1 MKNLNKLAAAVALTF
16 AAGNAAAALTNTGT
30 YGAPSSI
37 LFAASDEVSK
47 NTFILDLAL
56 GGHDGLNYRSFTYGT
71 EGTNGALSWDLS
83 SFAPFANNG
92 FGSHTANLKWSV
104 LGGYALEVDN
114 LSNLSFNSEST
125 IGLPFTDP
133 TNTEWGALSTGAGA
147 YNFAPQEYEKINA
160 QLVNGSSISGWFTN
174 VEVATGGAN
183 VASIAPI
190 NGNSFYNV
198 KLVGLG
204 TLIDQP
210 DAPSKTGIGSSDFFR
225 ITNGDFSVN
234 NTITKLGTFSLGA
247 NNVLSWNS
255 ANVAQVPVPA
265 AAWLFLTGVFGLLGL
280 NRRREQSL
288 SA

>member
-16 AAGNAAAALTNTGT
+16 AAGNAAAALIGT
-30 YGAPSSI
+30 STLGAPSSI

-56 GGHDGLNYRSFTYGT
+56 GGHDGLNYKSFTYGT

-92 FGSHTANLKWSV
+92 FGLHTANLKWSV
-104 LGGYALEVDN
+104 LGGYALDVEN
-114 LSNLSFNSEST
+114 ASNLSKSGAFAEY
-125 IGLPFTDP
+125 FADP
-133 TNTEWGALSTGAGA
+133 ANTEWGALSTGAGA
-147 YNFAPQEYEKINA
+147 YNFAPQELNKINGE
-160 QLVNGSSISGWFTN
+160 LVNGSSISGWFVN
-174 VEVATGGAN
+174 VNNAAGGAN

-204 TLIDQP
+204 QLISQP
-210 DAPSKTGIGSSDFFR
+210 GAPSKTGIGASDFFR
-225 ITNGDFSVN
+225 ITNGDFGDN

-255 ANVAQVPVPA
+255 ASVAQVPVPA